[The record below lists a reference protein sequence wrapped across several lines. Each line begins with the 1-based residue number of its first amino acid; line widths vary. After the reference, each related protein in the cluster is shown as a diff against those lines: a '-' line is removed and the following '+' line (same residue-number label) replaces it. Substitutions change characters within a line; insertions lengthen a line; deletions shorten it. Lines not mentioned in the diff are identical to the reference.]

1 MTQTF
6 RIHQN
11 VLSFFPSDFPGHEE
25 RKRREEEELAA
36 QAAAA
41 AANYANTGYDYSS
54 DHTNL
59 QQYAM
64 ANGFYTTAP
73 GLQTSSIFCSALFV
87 RKIIDLLWV
96 RINELKKDTIMCAV
110 LGKEV
115 PGLCQKHSVQT
126 LIVCF

>member
-1 MTQTF
+1 M
-6 RIHQN
+6 I
-11 VLSFFPSDFPGHEE
+11 PIDFLGHEE

-36 QAAAA
+36 QA

-73 GLQTSSIFCSALFV
+73 GLQTNSIFCSALFV
-87 RKIIDLLWV
+87 RKIIDL
-96 RINELKKDTIMCAV
+96 
-110 LGKEV
+110 
-115 PGLCQKHSVQT
+115 S
-126 LIVCF
+126 